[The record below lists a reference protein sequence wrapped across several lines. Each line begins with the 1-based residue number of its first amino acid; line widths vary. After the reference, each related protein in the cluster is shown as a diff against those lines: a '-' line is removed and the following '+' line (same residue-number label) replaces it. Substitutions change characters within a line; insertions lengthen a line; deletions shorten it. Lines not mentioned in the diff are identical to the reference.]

1 MQRRRW
7 RRLAGG
13 GEHRGD
19 LGQFPRGRGR
29 DGPQVLGPGYVLDD
43 DAEAWVD
50 VVETDGEL
58 RVASSF
64 VPLQEAQRL
73 LQRGHLA
80 ATVP

>member
-1 MQRRRW
+1 
-7 RRLAGG
+7 
-13 GEHRGD
+13 
-19 LGQFPRGRGR
+19 
-29 DGPQVLGPGYVLDD
+29 VLGPGYVLDD

-50 VVETDGEL
+50 VVETDGGEL

>member
-1 MQRRRW
+1 
-7 RRLAGG
+7 
-13 GEHRGD
+13 
-19 LGQFPRGRGR
+19 
-29 DGPQVLGPGYVLDD
+29 VLGPGYVLDD

-50 VVETDGEL
+50 VVETDGGEL

-73 LQRGHLA
+73 QRGHLA